1 MPNNIDIA
9 LLRAFLAVVDTGGM
23 TSSAKVLNLTQ
34 AAVSQQVK
42 RLEDCFGCALFER
55 DRKGLKLTPT
65 GQRLVVQAR
74 RLVRNNDE
82 VWSAMNE
89 AEFEGEIRLGMPS
102 DFVRCFGAPILR
114 QFDQAWPRVRVSLIC
129 DSSQRLLEKLD
140 GGEVDLTFAVE
151 KKCGH
156 NGETLLSDPLVWVGA
171 KGGQAFERDPLPI
184 STDDETCFLRP
195 FALKALADHGRVWRW
210 VCEDSN
216 FDPILATLDAD
227 IAVAPL
233 LASTIPPGFEILGE
247 RHGLP
252 SLPSFWINLYQPHA
266 GPTRLSAELALHIRD
281 VVGTRSQLVA

>member
-1 MPNNIDIA
+1 MPHNIDIA

-23 TSSAKVLNLTQ
+23 TSSARVLNLTQ
-34 AAVSQQVK
+34 AAISLQIK
-42 RLEDCFGCALFER
+42 RLEEQFGCQLFER
-55 DRKGLKLTPT
+55 DRKGMKLTAS
-65 GQRLVVQAR
+65 GERLIVQAR
-74 RLVRNNDE
+74 RMVRNNDE

-129 DSSQRLLEKLD
+129 GSSQRLLEKLD
-140 GGEVDLTFAVE
+140 RGEVDLTFAVE

-195 FALKALADHGRVWRW
+195 FALKALADSGRVWRW
-210 VCEDSN
+210 ITEDSN

-233 LASTIPPGFEILGE
+233 LVSTIPPGFEILGE
-247 RHGLP
+247 RHRLP
-252 SLPSFWINLYQPHA
+252 ALPSFWINLYQPHA
-266 GPTRLSAELALHIRD
+266 GPTRLSAELAAHIRD
-281 VVGTRSQLVA
+281 VVGTRTARVA